1 MALPFKRRRAGHRLH
16 QPERFLSRAA
26 GLMDEGYTFHDS
38 VRMLL
43 PHHLDDPGSAE
54 QVLERNLRSGEGPD
68 EILENIGLAPS
79 LLIPVGVAISHGN
92 LSEAIRTVSDRLRR
106 KKRTLEKLK
115 KATLYPC
122 VLFGFISVLFIL
134 FRTLF
139 MPNMEKMLAGRG
151 REGDAIALSAL
162 LLKIPDLLA
171 GIACVFAAAAVIA
184 YLVWSRKSAEGK
196 LRAIHSVPV
205 LSRWIRMGHTS
216 VFSREMGTLLGGGI
230 SLQQAIR
237 ILAGQD
243 EHSMLA
249 YMIRTVGNRIL
260 MGDPLHEAV
269 RQAGGFMPDFPS
281 FIRHGDDGGHLPR
294 EMLVYSELM
303 DEKIGEESER
313 LIAVIQPVLFGIL
326 AVCIMG
332 AYLALMLPVYSMVEL
347 Q

>member
-1 MALPFKRRRAGHRLH
+1 MALLFTLRRAKRRLH

-43 PHHLDDPGSAE
+43 PHHLDDPDGAE
-54 QVLERNLRSGEGPD
+54 QVLEQNLRSGEGPD
-68 EILENIGLAPS
+68 EILENIGFSPA
-79 LLIPVGVAISHGN
+79 LLIPVGIAVSHGN
-92 LSEAIRTVSDRLRR
+92 LPEAIRTVSDRLKRR
-106 KKRTLEKLK
+106 GKTLEKLR
-115 KATLYPC
+115 KATLYPA
-122 VLFGFISVLFIL
+122 VLFGFIALLFVL

-151 REGDAIALSAL
+151 GEGEAMALSAFL
-162 LLKIPDLLA
+162 LRIPDFLMGAA
-171 GIACVFAAAAVIA
+171 GVMSAGAVIA
-184 YLVWSRKSAEGK
+184 YLAWTRQSAEVK
-196 LRAIHSVPV
+196 LRAVHSVPV

-216 VFSREMGTLLGGGI
+216 VFAREMGTLLGGGI
-230 SLQQAIR
+230 PLQQAIS
-237 ILAGQD
+237 ILAEQD
-243 EHSMLA
+243 ERSMLA
-249 YMIRTVGNRIL
+249 FMTRTTGQRIL

-269 RQAGGFMPDFPS
+269 RHAGGFMPDFPS
-281 FIRHGDDGGHLPR
+281 FIRHGEEGGHLPR
-294 EMLVYSELM
+294 EMLVYSELI
-303 DEKIGEESER
+303 DEKIGEESEK